1 MDFCAIASGL
11 QIYIIQQCMYVYN
24 CFVIVIL
31 QDKLSELK
39 NKFHTQKEQLGEKSH
54 HLSTREASLDEF
66 QESLH
71 FKEEKVKTLGEEN
84 VILKKQLENLKKEQ
98 SNLEQCNLDLIKE
111 LSDYEIQS
119 AEKDKKNAE
128 LKDEINILSA
138 VYAKAIN
145 ESKQS
150 PQLSEQT
157 SGSQIAT
164 SFVL

>member
-1 MDFCAIASGL
+1 M
-11 QIYIIQQCMYVYN
+11 
-24 CFVIVIL
+24 
-31 QDKLSELK
+31 
-39 NKFHTQKEQLGEKSH
+39 
-54 HLSTREASLDEF
+54 
-66 QESLH
+66 
-71 FKEEKVKTLGEEN
+71 KTLGEEN

-138 VYAKAIN
+138 VYANAIN